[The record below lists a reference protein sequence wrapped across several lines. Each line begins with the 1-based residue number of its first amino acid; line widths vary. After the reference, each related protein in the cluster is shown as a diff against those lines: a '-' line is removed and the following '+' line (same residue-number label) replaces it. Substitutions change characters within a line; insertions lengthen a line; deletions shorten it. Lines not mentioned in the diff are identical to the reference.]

1 MRIHRYEPLIWIAA
15 VFLAACSLGQNEEQA
30 DIIESDSSVQ
40 VTDTHVATQ
49 ETPQQVTDIP
59 SVTPTQGGFQP
70 DATSEEDPEEATQ
83 QVRDRI
89 PPEGRWQM
97 TYYDGE
103 IICDSVTDEIPT
115 TQNQVTLAW
124 TEPSG
129 MSFVISDGTGDV
141 QFTPYGFDD
150 FTLSDFSAAIEVPGS
165 GTQNYFLTYN
175 EDGQETLEGSVTG
188 FQQDCSVFRAITGA
202 WLGP

>member
-115 TQNQVTLAW
+115 NS
-124 TEPSG
+124 EPG
-129 MSFVISDGTGDV
+129 HPGLDRAERDV
-141 QFTPYGFDD
+141 LCDIGWDRGCPVYP
-150 FTLSDFSAAIEVPGS
+150 LWLRRLHP
-165 GTQNYFLTYN
+165 
-175 EDGQETLEGSVTG
+175 
-188 FQQDCSVFRAITGA
+188 FRFFRCD
-202 WLGP
+202 